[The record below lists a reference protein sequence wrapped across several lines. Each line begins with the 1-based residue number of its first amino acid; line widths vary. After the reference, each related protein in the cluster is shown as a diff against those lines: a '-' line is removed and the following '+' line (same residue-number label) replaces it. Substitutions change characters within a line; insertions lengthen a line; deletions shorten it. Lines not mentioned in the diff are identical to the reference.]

1 MLTPN
6 FFFENKKYH
15 LKNATIFCIIIDVN
29 EIKVQ
34 IIFALKINRRRIHMI
49 PYKHEAFTDFSKEE
63 NKKAIQDGY
72 KTVAGYMGQDFP
84 LIIGGERVTTED
96 KIVSYNPANKTEVV
110 GSVSKTS
117 HDLAAKAMDIAD
129 ATFNTWKKV
138 KPEIRADVLFKA
150 AAIMR
155 RRKFEFSALLSKEAG
170 KTWVEADVEAAEA
183 IDFLEYYGRQ
193 MLRLKDGQP
202 VESRPG
208 EYNRY
213 DYIPLGVAVVIS
225 PWNFPFAI
233 MAGTTVANVVSGNT
247 VLLKPASTTPIVA
260 FKFMEVLEEAGMPA
274 GVVNF
279 IPGSGSEIGD
289 FLVDHPRTR
298 LISFTGSR
306 DVGLRIFE
314 RSSKLNEG
322 QIWIKRVIAEMGGKD
337 TIVVDKEADLE
348 LAAQSIVKSAFGFG
362 GQKCSACSR
371 AVIVEDVYDRVV
383 ARVEEL
389 TKALTVGVPENDEH
403 FVSAVIDAAAF
414 KKVMSYIE
422 IGKGEGRLVAGG
434 TGDDS
439 KGYFVQPTVFADL
452 DPKSRIMQE
461 EIFGPVVGISKA
473 KDFDHALEIA
483 NNTEY
488 GLTGAVITNNRMN
501 QEKAREEF
509 HVGNLYFNRGC
520 TGAIVG
526 YQPFGGF
533 NMSGTDSKA
542 GGPDYLTLHLQAKTT
557 SEML

>member
-1 MLTPN
+1 
-6 FFFENKKYH
+6 
-15 LKNATIFCIIIDVN
+15 
-29 EIKVQ
+29 
-34 IIFALKINRRRIHMI
+34 MI
-49 PYKHEAFTDFSKEE
+49 PYKHEAFTDFSLEE
-63 NKKAIQDGY
+63 NQRKIKEGIQ
-72 KTVAGYMGQDFP
+72 TVEGYMGEEYP
-84 LIIGGERVTTED
+84 LIVGGERITTED

-110 GSVSKTS
+110 GKVSKATR
-117 HDLAAKAMDIAD
+117 DIAEKAMNIAD
-129 ATFNTWKKV
+129 ETFTTWSKV
-138 KPEIRADVLFKA
+138 KPETRADVLFKA

-155 RRKFEFSALLSKEAG
+155 RRKFEFSGLLAKEAG
-170 KTWVEADVEAAEA
+170 KTWIEADVEAAEA

-193 MLRLKDGQP
+193 MLKLKHGHP

-208 EYNRY
+208 EYNQFN
-213 DYIPLGVAVVIS
+213 YIPLGVAVVIS

-233 MAGTTVANVVSGNT
+233 MAGTTVAAMVAGNT
-247 VLLKPASTTPIVA
+247 VLLKPASTTPIVSY
-260 FKFMEVLEEAGMPA
+260 KFVEVLEQAGMPA

-279 IPGSGSEIGD
+279 IPGSGAEIGD
-289 FLVDHPRTR
+289 YLVEHPRTR

-306 DVGLRIFE
+306 DVGLGIVE
-314 RSSKLNEG
+314 KAAKLSPG
-322 QIWIKRVIAEMGGKD
+322 QIWIKRTILEMGGKD

-348 LAAQSIVKSAFGFG
+348 LAATSIVKSAFGFS

-371 AVIVEDVYDRVV
+371 AVIVEDVYDQVV
-383 ARVEEL
+383 ARVKEL
-389 TKALTVGVPENDEH
+389 TDELTVGVPDKDEH
-403 FVSAVIDAAAF
+403 FMGPVIDGSAF
-414 KKVMSYIE
+414 KKIMEYIE
-422 IGKGEGRLVAGG
+422 IGKGEGELLTGG

-439 KGYFVQPTVFADL
+439 QGFFIQPTVFKDV
-452 DPKSRIMQE
+452 DPQARIMQE
-461 EIFGPVVGISKA
+461 EIFGPVLAITSA

-488 GLTGAVITNNRMN
+488 GLTGAVISTNRMN
-501 QEKAREEF
+501 IEKAREEF

-542 GGPDYLTLHLQAKTT
+542 GGPDYIQLHMQAKTT